1 MRRAPLTARVGGA
14 GRCVRRRRAG
24 GGHERPGQLRLPDGD
39 PEPDRPGLDD
49 SSSAGRAA
57 VRRRGQHA
65 RVAELPPVPQP
76 ERPYPEVR
84 SQRRATEGAATAPPS
99 QQSVREWRGARWWLG
114 LLGLAVACFG
124 LAILYYRQSLTAPFN
139 SDGAGNVLQSQ
150 ALLQGNW
157 LLRGWW
163 SSDVSFYGTE
173 LPEYALVTAIRGLS
187 PNVVHICGALT
198 YTLTVLLAALV
209 ARGRARGAVG
219 YCRAGIAVGITL
231 ALSITGSV
239 ALYLENPDHAGTAV
253 PVLALMLLLD
263 QAQSRA
269 GGQVGGRW
277 LAPVAACAILAIA
290 DVGDQLTLAA
300 ATVPVGAV
308 CAIRL
313 LTARSRKGEN
323 PAPVQPDRAL
333 LVAAAVSAG
342 LAWLANRMIRALG
355 GFDLRPVNG
364 VALAPLSQIRTHASL
379 LWHAIVILFGANAP
393 NRSPQMTS
401 AHVLLSLMTGLHGIG
416 LLLAAVGLTLGSAS
430 LRSRHADRVTQV
442 LAVSVLVILAF
453 GVFTTLV
460 ASRSYFHEVAIL
472 MPLGAALAGR
482 TLGPLAGRR
491 RARSV
496 PIAAL
501 ALGTWLM
508 LAVAELCYAATWP
521 TVQPSQQAVAA
532 WLVSH
537 HERVGLS
544 GYWQAASTTVTSGGH
559 VLVAGVT
566 LPDARSAGQPAS
578 DQAAAYRW
586 ESSADWYQPS
596 RHDATF
602 VIAVTDPTATSV
614 GGLAVPAVRASF
626 GPPAAQYQV
635 GNEVIMLYN
644 YNLLTRLTPTSFPG

>member
-1 MRRAPLTARVGGA
+1 MDSMSFVAALAGIILSPMCAEAGSRADDVIVDPGA
-14 GRCVRRRRAG
+14 
-24 GGHERPGQLRLPDGD
+24 
-39 PEPDRPGLDD
+39 DRG
-49 SSSAGRAA
+49 
-57 VRRRGQHA
+57 
-65 RVAELPPVPQP
+65 
-76 ERPYPEVR
+76 
-84 SQRRATEGAATAPPS
+84 ATTDPPS
-99 QQSVREWRGARWWLG
+99 QQRPREWRGARWRLG
-114 LLGLAVACFG
+114 LLGLAVACVG
-124 LAILYYRQSLTAPFN
+124 LAALYYRQSLTAPFN

-150 ALLQGNW
+150 AILQGNW
-157 LLRGWW
+157 LLHGWW
-163 SSDVSFYGTE
+163 SSDVSFYSTE

-198 YTLTVLLAALV
+198 YTLTVLLTALV

-219 YCRAGIAVGITL
+219 FCRAGIAVGITL
-231 ALSITGSV
+231 ALSVTGSV
-239 ALYLENPDHAGTAV
+239 AMYLENPNHAGTAV

-263 QAQSRA
+263 WAQSRA
-269 GGQVGGRW
+269 GGQVGGQVGGRW
-277 LAPVAACAILAIA
+277 LVPVAACAILAIA

-313 LTARSRKGEN
+313 LTARSRKGEDR
-323 PAPVQPDRAL
+323 APVQLDRAL
-333 LVAAAVSAG
+333 LVAVAVSVW
-342 LAWLANRMIRALG
+342 LTWLANLMIRAFG

-364 VALAPLSQIRTHASL
+364 VALAPLSQVTTHASL
-379 LWHAIVILFGANAP
+379 LWHATVILFGANEP
-393 NRSPQMTS
+393 GTSPQMIS
-401 AHVLLSLMTGLHGIG
+401 AHLPLSLMAGLHGIG

-430 LRSRHADRVTQV
+430 LRSRHADRTTQV
-442 LAVSVLVILAF
+442 LAVSVLLILAF

-482 TLGPLAGRR
+482 TLGPLAGRC

-508 LAVAELCYAATWP
+508 LTAAELCYAATWP
-521 TVQPSQQAVAA
+521 TLPPAQQAVAA

-544 GYWQAASTTVTSGGH
+544 GYWQATSTTVTSGGH
-559 VLVAGVT
+559 VLVAGIT

-578 DQAAAYRW
+578 DRPAAYRW

-602 VIAVTDPTATSV
+602 VIAVTDPTAPG
-614 GGLAVPAVRASF
+614 GGLPVPAVRASF
-626 GPPAAQYQV
+626 GLPAAQYQV
-635 GNEVIMLYN
+635 GNEVVMLYN